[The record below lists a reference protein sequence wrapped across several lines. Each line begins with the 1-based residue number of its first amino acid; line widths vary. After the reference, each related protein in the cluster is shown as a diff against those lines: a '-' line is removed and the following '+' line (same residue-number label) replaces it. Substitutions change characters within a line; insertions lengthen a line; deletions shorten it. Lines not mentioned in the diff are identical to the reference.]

1 MPKSI
6 SSEEMTLT
14 IIIEFSGY
22 KGYLIQK
29 LKGIRMT
36 KKTRGNCPRN
46 RKKNPP
52 RD

>member
-1 MPKSI
+1 MTQALMAIPNSI

-29 LKGIRMT
+29 LRGISMT
-36 KKTRGNCPRN
+36 KKTRGN
-46 RKKNPP
+46 
-52 RD
+52 